1 MGKKLSRHLQDHQ
14 WFYANQLLE
23 RFGLRRRPE
32 VGLIGKRLA
41 FGFTHE
47 RQKQNPCEIDKA
59 HDGASFAIIAPKDI
73 FHEGACLQGAYGGK
87 NTAEVKAKALACG
100 TNSGREQLWEIKW
113 KPAIKCSGE
122 CACDKDCEK
131 EPRAE
136 RIVGTEKELRRAQ
149 RYQA

>member
-1 MGKKLSRHLQDHQ
+1 M
-14 WFYANQLLE
+14 
-23 RFGLRRRPE
+23 
-32 VGLIGKRLA
+32 A

-47 RQKQNPCEIDKA
+47 RQKQKACEIDET
-59 HDGASFAIIAPKDI
+59 HGGASFAIIAPKDI
-73 FHEGACLQGAYGGK
+73 FHEGACLQGTYCSK
-87 NTAEVKAKALACG
+87 NTAEVKAKALTCG
-100 TNSGREQLWEIKW
+100 AYSGREQLWEIKW
-113 KPAIKCSGE
+113 KPAIKRSGE